1 MARLI
6 LNGKAARR
14 FALRSAIS
22 ACRKEGFS
30 LDVRITHSA
39 DDAARYAEEAG
50 ADGIE
55 RVIAGGGD
63 GTVHQV
69 VNGLMK
75 IPPRRRPALGI
86 LPLGTAN
93 DLARSLGLPMSSYR
107 ALVVAMTMAARP
119 IDVPSMND
127 RFFIN
132 MATGGFGAEI
142 TSSTPKSLKRLLGGG
157 AYSLIGAMRAWQYRP
172 YPGRLQWDGGEH
184 EGSLFVLAMGNG
196 ISAGGGLR
204 LTPDAKLDDGLLD
217 VLAVRDVASLRDMWG
232 MRRELQ
238 SRPHKGTFVETF
250 RSAWLSFESDETMP
264 LTLDGEPCWKDGFQV
279 KVNPLALSLVA
290 PAHCPLIASRHGRG
304 GAAARADAG

>member
-14 FALRSAIS
+14 FALRTAIS
-22 ACRKEGFS
+22 NCRKEGFS

-39 DDAARYAEEAG
+39 DDAAHFAEQAG
-50 ADGIE
+50 KDGIE

-63 GTVHQV
+63 GTIHQV

-75 IPPRRRPALGI
+75 VPTKQRPTLGI

-107 ALVVAMTMAARP
+107 ALIAALTLTARP
-119 IDVPSMND
+119 IDIPSMDN
-127 RFFIN
+127 RYFIN

-142 TSSTPKSLKRLLGGG
+142 TSTTPKSLKRLLGGG
-157 AYSLIGAMRAWQYRP
+157 AYSLIGALRAWQYRP
-172 YPGRLQWDGGEH
+172 YPGRLEWENGEH
-184 EGSLFVLAMGNG
+184 DGELFVLAMGNG

-238 SRPHKGTFVETF
+238 SRPQKGTYVETF
-250 RSAWLSFESDETMP
+250 RSAWLSFKSDETMP
-264 LTLDGEPCWKDGFQV
+264 LTLDGEPCWKDGFKV

-290 PAHCPLIASRHGRG
+290 PSRCPLISTRH
-304 GAAARADAG
+304 DAY

>member
-14 FALRSAIS
+14 FALRSAIRN
-22 ACRKEGFS
+22 CRKEGFT

-39 DDAARYAEEAG
+39 DDAAHFAEQAG
-50 ADGIE
+50 HDGIE

-63 GTVHQV
+63 GTIHQV

-75 IPPRRRPALGI
+75 VPPEQRPTLGI

-107 ALVVAMTMAARP
+107 ALIKALTLAARP
-119 IDVPSMND
+119 VDVPSLDD
-127 RFFIN
+127 RYFLN

-142 TSSTPKSLKRLLGGG
+142 TSTTPKSLKRLLGGG
-157 AYSLIGAMRAWQYRP
+157 AYSLIGAIRAWQYRP
-172 YPGRLQWDGGEH
+172 YPGRLEWEGGEH
-184 EGSLFVLAMGNG
+184 EGALFVLAMGNG

-204 LTPDAKLDDGLLD
+204 LTPDAMLDDGKLD
-217 VLAVRDVASLRDMWG
+217 VLAVRDVTSLRDMWG

-238 SRPHKGTFVETF
+238 SRPSKGTYVETF
-250 RSAWLSFESDETMP
+250 RSAWLSFASDETMP
-264 LTLDGEPCWKDGFQV
+264 LTLDGEPFWKDGFKV
-279 KVNPLALSLVA
+279 KVNPRALSLVA
-290 PAHCPLIASRHGRG
+290 PSHCPLIT
-304 GAAARADAG
+304 ARPESS

>member
-39 DDAARYAEEAG
+39 DDAARYAEQAG
-50 ADGIE
+50 DDGIE

-75 IPPRRRPALGI
+75 LPAGERPALGI

-107 ALVVAMTMAARP
+107 ALIAALTLAARP
-119 IDVPSMND
+119 IDVPMMND
-127 RFFIN
+127 RYFIN

-157 AYSLIGAMRAWQYRP
+157 AYSLIGAIRAWQYRP
-172 YPGRLQWDGGEH
+172 YPGRLKWEGGEH

-196 ISAGGGLR
+196 VSAGGGLR

-238 SRPHKGTFVETF
+238 SRPKKGTYVETF
-250 RSAWLSFESDETMP
+250 RSAWLSFKSDETMP
-264 LTLDGEPCWKDGFQV
+264 LTLDGEPCWKDGF
-279 KVNPLALSLVA
+279 KVTMNPLALSLVA
-290 PAHCPLIASRHGRG
+290 PSHCPLIAPRHSKIGSRKS
-304 GAAARADAG
+304 